1 MSPLENGPLGDGLPE
16 DPQDMKLM
24 IHALVDGELDA
35 AAALAVERR
44 IAADPALAAEHQR
57 IVALRT
63 AVAGVLR
70 PAVSDDFLARIAAV
84 ADVGR
89 ASDTQAEADV
99 AKAEPQASARSQS
112 QPQRKVVEMRPTARS
127 LARRFS
133 SFDWRQMAASIVL
146 TAVLASGATQWL
158 MVENAP
164 DSFAVAVANGHR
176 RSLLAATPV
185 DIVSSDRHTVKP
197 WLDGRIGVSPPAPDM
212 AKDGYALL
220 GGRVE
225 VIGDKPM
232 PALVYRHHEHLITL
246 VAAPRQNEA
255 KSVPVAADLSAGG
268 FLLVHW
274 TDGAFSY
281 WAISDAER
289 PALDDFAARFRS
301 AAAANPAAGSPG

>member
-1 MSPLENGPLGDGLPE
+1 MSPREDGLPE

-44 IAADPALAAEHQR
+44 IAADPELVAEHAR
-57 IVALRT
+57 IVALRA
-63 AVAGVLR
+63 AVASMPR
-70 PAVSDDFLARIAAV
+70 PVVSDDFLSRIAAIGKAAG
-84 ADVGR
+84 ADEVS
-89 ASDTQAEADV
+89 AAQADTETMEQ
-99 AKAEPQASARSQS
+99 PPSA
-112 QPQRKVVEMRPTARS
+112 QRQQGKVVEMRPRAP
-127 LARRFS
+127 ARRFG

-146 TAVLASGATQWL
+146 TAFLASGATQWL
-158 MVENAP
+158 MVDNAP

-176 RSLLAATPV
+176 RSLLAAAPV

-255 KSVPVAADLSAGG
+255 KSVPVADDLSAGG

-274 TDGAFSY
+274 TDDAFSY

-289 PALDDFAARFRS
+289 PALDDFVARFR
-301 AAAANPAAGSPG
+301 AAVIANPAAGSPG

>member
-1 MSPLENGPLGDGLPE
+1 MSPRENGPREDGLPE

-44 IAADPALAAEHQR
+44 IAADPELAAEHAR
-57 IVALRT
+57 LLALRT

-70 PAVSDDFLARIAAV
+70 PAVSDDFLARIAAI
-84 ADVGR
+84 
-89 ASDTQAEADV
+89 AEAKGSDE
-99 AKAEPQASARSQS
+99 AEAAQAGAVTA
-112 QPQRKVVEMRPTARS
+112 QPQRQDKVVEMRPRASARWFN
-127 LARRFS
+127 A
-133 SFDWRQMAASIVL
+133 FDWRQMAASIVL
-146 TAVLASGATQWL
+146 TAFLASGATQWL
-158 MVENAP
+158 MVENTP

-176 RSLLAATPV
+176 RSLLAASPV

-225 VIGDKPM
+225 VIGDRPV

-255 KSVPVAADLSAGG
+255 KSVPVADDLSASG

-289 PALDDFAARFRS
+289 PALDDFVARFR
-301 AAAANPAAGSPG
+301 AAVIANPAAGSPG

>member
-1 MSPLENGPLGDGLPE
+1 MSPRDDGLPQ

-44 IAADPALAAEHQR
+44 IAADPDLAAEHER
-57 IVALRT
+57 LLALRA
-63 AVAGVLR
+63 AVASVPR
-70 PAVSDDFLARIAAV
+70 PAVSDDFLARIAAI
-84 ADVGR
+84 AGMGN
-89 ASDTQAEADV
+89 AGEAEAGPAEA
-99 AKAEPQASARSQS
+99 AKVTAEPPA
-112 QPQRKVVEMRPTARS
+112 QPQQQQGKVIEMRPRAP
-127 LARRFS
+127 ARRFG
-133 SFDWRQMAASIVL
+133 SFDWRQMAASIAL

-158 MVENAP
+158 TTADNGS

-225 VIGDKPM
+225 VIGDRPV

-255 KSVPVAADLSAGG
+255 KSVPVADDLSAGG

-289 PALDDFAARFRS
+289 AALDDFVARFR
-301 AAAANPAAGSPG
+301 AAVIANPAAGSPG

>member
-1 MSPLENGPLGDGLPE
+1 MSPHENRPREDGLPE

-44 IAADPALAAEHQR
+44 IAADPELAAEHAR
-57 IVALRT
+57 ILALRM
-63 AVAGVLR
+63 AVAGVPR
-70 PAVSDDFLARIAAV
+70 PAVSDDFLARIAAIAEV
-84 ADVGR
+84 KGSGEVEAAPADAV
-89 ASDTQAEADV
+89 
-99 AKAEPQASARSQS
+99 KAEPSAR
-112 QPQRKVVEMRPTARS
+112 PQQQQGKVIEMRPTARS

-146 TAVLASGATQWL
+146 TAFLASGATQWL

-225 VIGDKPM
+225 VIGDRPM

-246 VAAPRQNEA
+246 VAAPQQTGGA
-255 KSVPVAADLSAGG
+255 SVPVADNLSAGG

-289 PALDDFAARFRS
+289 PALDDFVARFRA

>member
-1 MSPLENGPLGDGLPE
+1 MSPLDDGLPE

-35 AAALAVERR
+35 AAALAIERR
-44 IAADPALAAEHQR
+44 IAADPGLAAEHAR
-57 IVALRT
+57 IVALRM
-63 AVAGVLR
+63 AVASVPR
-70 PAVSDDFLARIAAV
+70 PTVGDDFLARIAAIGKV
-84 ADVGR
+84 Q
-89 ASDTQAEADV
+89 ASDETPAGQADSV
-99 AKAEPQASARSQS
+99 PAEQRPSVQLQQQEGKVIEMRPRASAR
-112 QPQRKVVEMRPTARS
+112 
-127 LARRFS
+127 RFG

-146 TAVLASGATQWL
+146 TALLASGATQWL
-158 MVENAP
+158 TLENAP

-176 RSLLAATPV
+176 RGLLAASPV

-225 VIGDKPM
+225 VIGDRPM

-255 KSVPVAADLSAGG
+255 ASVPVADDLSAGG

-274 TDGAFSY
+274 TDDAFSY

-289 PALDDFAARFRS
+289 PALDDFVARFR
-301 AAAANPAAGSPG
+301 AAIIANPAAGSPG

>member
-1 MSPLENGPLGDGLPE
+1 MSPHENRPREDGPREDGLPQ

-44 IAADPALAAEHQR
+44 MAADPELAAEHAR
-57 IVALRT
+57 LVALRG
-63 AVAGVLR
+63 AVASLPR
-70 PAVSDDFLARIAAV
+70 PSVSDDFLARIAAIAEV
-84 ADVGR
+84 K
-89 ASDTQAEADV
+89 DTGGAIQSTA
-99 AKAEPQASARSQS
+99 AKAEPQ
-112 QPQRKVVEMRPTARS
+112 PQQGNVVEMRPRAARW
-127 LARRFS
+127 FN
-133 SFDWRQMAASIVL
+133 SFDWRQMAASIAL

-158 MVENAP
+158 TTADNGS

-197 WLDGRIGVSPPAPDM
+197 WLDGRIGVSPAAPDM

-255 KSVPVAADLSAGG
+255 KSAPVAEDLSAGG

-274 TDGAFSY
+274 TDDAFSY

-289 PALDDFAARFRS
+289 PALDDFVTRFR
-301 AAAANPAAGSPG
+301 AAIIANPAAGSPG

>member
-1 MSPLENGPLGDGLPE
+1 MSPREDGLPQ

-44 IAADPALAAEHQR
+44 IAADPDLAAEHAR
-57 IVALRT
+57 ILALRS
-63 AVAGVLR
+63 AIANVPR
-70 PAVSDDFLARIAAV
+70 PEISSDFLARIAAIAEV
-84 ADVGR
+84 K
-89 ASDTQAEADV
+89 ASGEAEAAQAEAV
-99 AKAEPQASARSQS
+99 KADP
-112 QPQRKVVEMRPTARS
+112 QPQQGKVIAMRPRAARW
-127 LARRFS
+127 FN

-146 TAVLASGATQWL
+146 AAFLASGATQWL

-225 VIGDKPM
+225 VIGDRPM

-246 VAAPRQNEA
+246 VAAPRQNEV
-255 KSVPVAADLSAGG
+255 KSVPVADDLSAGG

-274 TDGAFSY
+274 TDDAFSY

-289 PALDDFAARFRS
+289 LALDDFVARFRE

>member
-1 MSPLENGPLGDGLPE
+1 MSPHENRPHEDGLPQ

-44 IAADPALAAEHQR
+44 MAADPELAAEHAR
-57 IVALRT
+57 LVALRGV
-63 AVAGVLR
+63 VASLPR
-70 PAVSDDFLARIAAV
+70 AAVSDDFLARIAAIAEV
-84 ADVGR
+84 KDTGEGDV
-89 ASDTQAEADV
+89 TQPSAMTAEA
-99 AKAEPQASARSQS
+99 QQSAQ
-112 QPQRKVVEMRPTARS
+112 QQQGNVIAMRPRAARW
-127 LARRFS
+127 FN
-133 SFDWRQMAASIVL
+133 SFDWRQMAASIAL

-158 MVENAP
+158 TTADNGSE
-164 DSFAVAVANGHR
+164 SFAVAVANGHR

-197 WLDGRIGVSPPAPDM
+197 WLDGRIGVSPAAPDM

-225 VIGDKPM
+225 VIGDRPM

-255 KSVPVAADLSAGG
+255 KSVPVADDLSAGG

-274 TDGAFSY
+274 TDDAFSY

-289 PALDDFAARFRS
+289 PALDDFVTRFR
-301 AAAANPAAGSPG
+301 AAVLANPAAGSPG

>member
-1 MSPLENGPLGDGLPE
+1 MSPHENRPHEDGLPQ

-44 IAADPALAAEHQR
+44 MAADPELATEHAR
-57 IVALRT
+57 LVALRG
-63 AVAGVLR
+63 AVASLPR
-70 PAVSDDFLARIAAV
+70 PSVSDDFLARIAAI
-84 ADVGR
+84 
-89 ASDTQAEADV
+89 AEVKDAGDAV
-99 AKAEPQASARSQS
+99 QPTAAKVEPQQ
-112 QPQRKVVEMRPTARS
+112 QQGNVVEMRPRAARW
-127 LARRFS
+127 FN
-133 SFDWRQMAASIVL
+133 SFDWRQMAASIAL

-158 MVENAP
+158 ATADNGS

-197 WLDGRIGVSPPAPDM
+197 WLDGRIGVSPAAPDM

-255 KSVPVAADLSAGG
+255 KSMPVADDLSAGG

-274 TDGAFSY
+274 TDDAFSY

-289 PALDDFAARFRS
+289 PALDDFVTRFR
-301 AAAANPAAGSPG
+301 AAIIANPAAGSPG

>member
-1 MSPLENGPLGDGLPE
+1 MSPHETSPREDGLPQ

-44 IAADPALAAEHQR
+44 MAADPELAAEHAR
-57 IVALRT
+57 LVALRG
-63 AVAGVLR
+63 AVANLPR
-70 PAVSDDFLARIAAV
+70 PSVSDDFLARIAAIAEVKDAGDTV
-84 ADVGR
+84 AVQP
-89 ASDTQAEADV
+89 AT
-99 AKAEPQASARSQS
+99 AEPQQQQGNVIA
-112 QPQRKVVEMRPTARS
+112 MRPRAARW
-127 LARRFS
+127 FN
-133 SFDWRQMAASIVL
+133 SFDWRQMAASIAL
-146 TAVLASGATQWL
+146 TAVLASGATQW
-158 MVENAP
+158 MTTADNGS

-197 WLDGRIGVSPPAPDM
+197 WLDGRIGVSPAAPDM

-225 VIGDKPM
+225 VIGDRPM

-255 KSVPVAADLSAGG
+255 KSMPVADDLSAGG

-274 TDGAFSY
+274 TDDAFSY

-289 PALDDFAARFRS
+289 PALDDFVARFR
-301 AAAANPAAGSPG
+301 AAIIANPAAGSPG

>member
-1 MSPLENGPLGDGLPE
+1 MSPHENRPREDGLPE

-44 IAADPALAAEHQR
+44 IAADPDLAAEHAR
-57 IVALRT
+57 ILALRG
-63 AVAGVLR
+63 AVASVPR
-70 PAVSDDFLARIAAV
+70 AVVSDDFLARIAAIAEV
-84 ADVGR
+84 K
-89 ASDTQAEADV
+89 ASDETEAAQAEAV
-99 AKAEPQASARSQS
+99 KAQSQPSAQPQQQQGKVIAMRPRASARW
-112 QPQRKVVEMRPTARS
+112 
-127 LARRFS
+127 FN

-146 TAVLASGATQWL
+146 TAFLASGATQWL
-158 MVENAP
+158 MVENAS

-225 VIGDKPM
+225 VIGDRPM

-255 KSVPVAADLSAGG
+255 KSVPVADDLSAGG

-289 PALDDFAARFRS
+289 PALDDFVARFR
-301 AAAANPAAGSPG
+301 AAIIANPAAGSPG

>member
-1 MSPLENGPLGDGLPE
+1 
-16 DPQDMKLM
+16 M

-44 IAADPALAAEHQR
+44 MAADPELAAEHAR
-57 IVALRT
+57 LVALRG
-63 AVAGVLR
+63 ALANVRR
-70 PAVSDDFLARIAAV
+70 PVVSDDFLARIAAIAEV
-84 ADVGR
+84 K
-89 ASDTQAEADV
+89 DTEDAAEPTT
-99 AKAEPQASARSQS
+99 AKAEPPPQQQQS
-112 QPQRKVVEMRPTARS
+112 NVVEMRPRAPRW
-127 LARRFS
+127 FN

-146 TAVLASGATQWL
+146 TAFLASGATQWL
-158 MVENAP
+158 ATADNGSE
-164 DSFAVAVANGHR
+164 SFAVAVANGHR

-197 WLDGRIGVSPPAPDM
+197 WLDGRIGVSPAAPDM

-225 VIGDKPM
+225 VIGDRPM

-255 KSVPVAADLSAGG
+255 KSVPVADDLSAGG

-274 TDGAFSY
+274 TDDAFSY

-289 PALDDFAARFRS
+289 PALDDFVARFR
-301 AAAANPAAGSPG
+301 AAIIANPAAGSPG

>member
-1 MSPLENGPLGDGLPE
+1 MSPHDDGLPE

-24 IHALVDGELDA
+24 IHALIDGELDA

-44 IAADPALAAEHQR
+44 IAADPELAAEHQR
-57 IVALRT
+57 ILALRT
-63 AVAGVLR
+63 AVAGVPR
-70 PAVSDDFLARIAAV
+70 PAVSEDFLARIAAIAEV
-84 ADVGR
+84 KG
-89 ASDTQAEADV
+89 SDEAEATQAEAV
-99 AKAEPQASARSQS
+99 KAQPQRHQGKVIEMRPRASARW
-112 QPQRKVVEMRPTARS
+112 
-127 LARRFS
+127 FN

-146 TAVLASGATQWL
+146 TAFLASGATQWL
-158 MVENAP
+158 MVENVP
-164 DSFAVAVANGHR
+164 DSFAVNVANGHR

-255 KSVPVAADLSAGG
+255 KSVPVADDLSAGG

-289 PALDDFAARFRS
+289 PALDDFVARFR
-301 AAAANPAAGSPG
+301 AAAATNPAAGSPG

>member
-1 MSPLENGPLGDGLPE
+1 MSPHENRPREDGPREDGLPQ

-44 IAADPALAAEHQR
+44 MAADPELAAEHAR
-57 IVALRT
+57 LLALRG
-63 AVAGVLR
+63 AVASVPR
-70 PAVSDDFLARIAAV
+70 PTVSDDFLARIAAIAEV
-84 ADVGR
+84 KR
-89 ASDTQAEADV
+89 PEEAEAPNV
-99 AKAEPQASARSQS
+99 SSAKAEPLP
-112 QPQRKVVEMRPTARS
+112 PQQQGNVVAMRPRAARW
-127 LARRFS
+127 FN

-146 TAVLASGATQWL
+146 TAFLASGATQWL
-158 MVENAP
+158 ATADNGAE
-164 DSFAVAVANGHR
+164 SFAVAVANGHR

-197 WLDGRIGVSPPAPDM
+197 WLDGRIGVSPAAPDM

-225 VIGDKPM
+225 VIGDRPM

-255 KSVPVAADLSAGG
+255 KSMPVADDLSAGG

-274 TDGAFSY
+274 TDDAFSY

-289 PALDDFAARFRS
+289 PALDDFVARFR
-301 AAAANPAAGSPG
+301 AAIIANPAAGSPG

>member
-1 MSPLENGPLGDGLPE
+1 MSPREDGLPQ

-44 IAADPALAAEHQR
+44 IAADPELAADHAR
-57 IVALRT
+57 IVALRM
-63 AVAGVLR
+63 AVGSVLR
-70 PAVSDDFLARIAAV
+70 PAVSDDFLARIAAI
-84 ADVGR
+84 ADAGR
-89 ASDTQAEADV
+89 TEETEAVRADV
-99 AKAEPQASARSQS
+99 AKAENRPSTQSADQLR
-112 QPQRKVVEMRPTARS
+112 PQRKVVEMRPMARS

-146 TAVLASGATQWL
+146 TAFLASGATQWL

-225 VIGDKPM
+225 VIGDRPM

-246 VAAPRQNEA
+246 VAAPQQTGGPF
-255 KSVPVAADLSAGG
+255 VPVADDLSAGG

-289 PALDDFAARFRS
+289 PALDDFAARFRA

>member
-1 MSPLENGPLGDGLPE
+1 MSPHENRPREDGLPQ

-24 IHALVDGELDA
+24 IHALADGELDA

-44 IAADPALAAEHQR
+44 MAADPALAAEHAR
-57 IVALRT
+57 LVALRG
-63 AVAGVLR
+63 AVASVPR
-70 PAVSDDFLARIAAV
+70 PTVSDDFLARIAAIAEV
-84 ADVGR
+84 KDAE
-89 ASDTQAEADV
+89 DTAEPPA
-99 AKAEPQASARSQS
+99 AKAAPLPSA
-112 QPQRKVVEMRPTARS
+112 QPRGQVIAMQPRAARWYN
-127 LARRFS
+127 

-146 TAVLASGATQWL
+146 TAFLASGATQWL
-158 MVENAP
+158 ATADNGS

-225 VIGDKPM
+225 VIGDRPM

-246 VAAPRQNEA
+246 VAEPRQNEA
-255 KSVPVAADLSAGG
+255 KSVPVADNLSAGG

-274 TDGAFSY
+274 TDDAFSY

-289 PALDDFAARFRS
+289 PALDDFVARFR
-301 AAAANPAAGSPG
+301 AAIIANPAAGGPG

>member
-1 MSPLENGPLGDGLPE
+1 
-16 DPQDMKLM
+16 MKLM

-44 IAADPALAAEHQR
+44 MAADPELAAEHAR
-57 IVALRT
+57 LVALRG
-63 AVAGVLR
+63 AVANLPR
-70 PAVSDDFLARIAAV
+70 PSVSDDFLARIAAIAEVKDAGDTV
-84 ADVGR
+84 AVQP
-89 ASDTQAEADV
+89 ATAEQPPQQQQGNVV
-99 AKAEPQASARSQS
+99 A
-112 QPQRKVVEMRPTARS
+112 MRPRAARW
-127 LARRFS
+127 FN
-133 SFDWRQMAASIVL
+133 SFDWRQMAASIAL
-146 TAVLASGATQWL
+146 TAVLASGATQW
-158 MVENAP
+158 MTTADNGS

-197 WLDGRIGVSPPAPDM
+197 WLDGRIGVSPAAPDM

-225 VIGDKPM
+225 VIGDRPM

-255 KSVPVAADLSAGG
+255 KSVPMADDLSAGG

-274 TDGAFSY
+274 TDDAFSY

-289 PALDDFAARFRS
+289 PALDDFVARFR
-301 AAAANPAAGSPG
+301 AAVVANPAAGSPG

>member
-1 MSPLENGPLGDGLPE
+1 MSPHEDRSREDGLPQ

-44 IAADPALAAEHQR
+44 MAADPELAAEHAR
-57 IVALRT
+57 LVALRG
-63 AVAGVLR
+63 ALANVQR
-70 PAVSDDFLARIAAV
+70 PVVSDDFLARIAAI
-84 ADVGR
+84 
-89 ASDTQAEADV
+89 AEVKDAED
-99 AKAEPQASARSQS
+99 AAEPATAKVEPLPQWQQS
-112 QPQRKVVEMRPTARS
+112 NVVEMRPRASRW
-127 LARRFS
+127 FN

-146 TAVLASGATQWL
+146 TAFLASGATQWL
-158 MVENAP
+158 ATADNGSE
-164 DSFAVAVANGHR
+164 SFAVAVANGHR

-197 WLDGRIGVSPPAPDM
+197 WLDGRIGVSPAAPDM

-255 KSVPVAADLSAGG
+255 KSVPVADDLSAGG

-274 TDGAFSY
+274 TDDAFAY

-289 PALDDFAARFRS
+289 PALDDFVTRFR
-301 AAAANPAAGSPG
+301 AAIIANPAAGSPG

>member
-1 MSPLENGPLGDGLPE
+1 MSPHENRPHEDGLPQ

-44 IAADPALAAEHQR
+44 MAADPELAAEHAR
-57 IVALRT
+57 LVALRG
-63 AVAGVLR
+63 AVASLPR
-70 PAVSDDFLARIAAV
+70 PSVSDDFLARIAAIAEV
-84 ADVGR
+84 KGAGEGDV
-89 ASDTQAEADV
+89 TQPAAV
-99 AKAEPQASARSQS
+99 TAGPQQSAQ
-112 QPQRKVVEMRPTARS
+112 QQQGNVIAMRPRAARW
-127 LARRFS
+127 FN
-133 SFDWRQMAASIVL
+133 SFDWRQMAASIAL

-158 MVENAP
+158 ATADNGS

-197 WLDGRIGVSPPAPDM
+197 WLDGRIGVSPAAPDM

-255 KSVPVAADLSAGG
+255 KSMPVADDLSAGG

-274 TDGAFSY
+274 TDDAFSY

-289 PALDDFAARFRS
+289 PALDDFVTRFR
-301 AAAANPAAGSPG
+301 AAIIANPAAGSPG